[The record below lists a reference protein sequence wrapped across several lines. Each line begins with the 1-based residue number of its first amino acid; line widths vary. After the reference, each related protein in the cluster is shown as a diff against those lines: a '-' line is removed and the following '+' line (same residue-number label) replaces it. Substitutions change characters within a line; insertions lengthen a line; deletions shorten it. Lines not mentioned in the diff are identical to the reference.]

1 MTQRGPLYRE
11 GYQPQLSGHE
21 TFPLRYG
28 WLKKA
33 YDAVS
38 DSQGDGDNRWVFT
51 GPEAIVAF
59 GVGKNMVASMRYWAS
74 AAGIVRELP
83 SQRRIEPT
91 ELGDRLFGING
102 FDPYMEDPVT
112 SWIIH
117 WNVCSD
123 ERRTTW
129 FWAFHHSPYVLFDR
143 DDLVTSIVQ
152 LAADREWPRTSA
164 VTVRRDVSCFLRT
177 YAAESTAKQGG
188 YEDGLESPLS
198 ELGLVRGAGSRDRF
212 RFVRGP
218 KPTLGTGAF
227 AHAVTQFWN
236 KYRRESNTLS
246 YEAIAFAPGS
256 PGRAFMLDEADL
268 VERLLQLENLT
279 GGLYRWSETAGL
291 KQLIR
296 NREVSDDESLGLVTR
311 DYEKD
316 SGALSGQS
324 ADGRRK

>member
-1 MTQRGPLYRE
+1 MTQRGPLYRQ

-38 DSQGDGDNRWVFT
+38 DSQADADNRWVFT
-51 GPEAIVAF
+51 GPEAIVSF

-83 SQRRIEPT
+83 SQRRIEST

-102 FDPYMEDPVT
+102 FDPFMEDPVT
-112 SWIIH
+112 SWLVH
-117 WNVCSD
+117 WNVCSE

-129 FWAFHHSPYVLFDR
+129 FWAFHHSPYILFDR
-143 DDLVTSIVQ
+143 DDLVTSIMQ
-152 LAADREWPRTSA
+152 LAMERQWPRTSP

-177 YAAESTAKQGG
+177 YVAESPAKQSGN
-188 YEDGLESPLS
+188 EDGLESPLS
-198 ELGLVRGAGSRDRF
+198 ELGLIKGAATRDRF
-212 RFVRGP
+212 RFIRGP
-218 KPTLGTGAF
+218 KPTLGIGVF
-227 AHAVTQFWN
+227 AYAVTQFWN

-246 YEAIAFAPGS
+246 YETLAFAPGS

-268 VERLLQLENLT
+268 VDKLLQLEDMT

-296 NREVSDDESLGLVTR
+296 HREVSDDEGLSLVTR
-311 DYEKD
+311 DYENEPN
-316 SGALSGQS
+316 SLNRQS
-324 ADGRRK
+324 PAGR